1 MSEFDRQKVDSTKE
15 VSHNIKNPID
25 KSRTYHYFDHHTSL
39 HIFDIKYLTFLF
51 TLQNTLNPYIKTDT
65 IALYTSNYK
74 L

>member
-39 HIFDIKYLTFLF
+39 HIFDIKDLTFLF
-51 TLQNTLNPYIKTDT
+51 TLKNTLNPYIKSDT
-65 IALYTSNYK
+65 IALCT
-74 L
+74 